1 MQQASQGLSVG
12 PPRKKSLRSE
22 EAVWNRAPM
31 LIPLCGGTKAKRRPW
46 CWLAFPTVAG
56 ISPGQGFLSFLG
68 QEKATQGGTNKQAAW
83 APFSALDWGCA
94 VIGSLSPALPSSK
107 WQG

>member
-1 MQQASQGLSVG
+1 MV
-12 PPRKKSLRSE
+12 
-22 EAVWNRAPM
+22 
-31 LIPLCGGTKAKRRPW
+31 
-46 CWLAFPTVAG
+46 LAGFPTVAG

-68 QEKATQGGTNKQAAW
+68 QEKATQGGTNKQAVW

-107 WQG
+107 WRARVWPHMSNKPPAQLISSG